1 MTNKTPYYRLL
12 DHTADLGMEVRG
24 IDLKDLFT
32 NAGKAFMHL
41 MLKVESPSKGDGLKG
56 DCLKGDGLKGDGLK
70 GDARRMDI
78 AGTDLADL
86 MVRWLGELLYL
97 FEGEDLVATIMDI
110 DVLTPRGLG
119 ATLRTI
125 PFDPSRHEI
134 IREIKAVTYHQIAVI
149 QSGHLWKA
157 RVIFDL

>member
-56 DCLKGDGLKGDGLK
+56 NGLK

-125 PFDPSRHEI
+125 PFDPSCHEI